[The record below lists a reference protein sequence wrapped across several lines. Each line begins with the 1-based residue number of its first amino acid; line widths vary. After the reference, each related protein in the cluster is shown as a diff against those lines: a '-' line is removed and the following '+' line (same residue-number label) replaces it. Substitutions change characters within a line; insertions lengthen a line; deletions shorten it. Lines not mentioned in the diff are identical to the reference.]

1 MYIQHEI
8 KKQWFKCWSNQF
20 ITNVNKGDG
29 ERGGRTLLRIGND
42 GDSAAIHQDRS
53 WGFTEPEKPL
63 RGKKVLE
70 GQLPIEAHN
79 GPLQVTRV

>member
-1 MYIQHEI
+1 MISVEKRCILFRH
-8 KKQWFKCWSNQF
+8 KCDF
-20 ITNVNKGDG
+20 G
-29 ERGGRTLLRIGND
+29 IGND